1 MTALGEVIRRAK
13 GDRTFADLAAR
24 SDIRAARWGQLAHGR
39 LRAEI
44 PDEMLAEMA
53 AALDVPETDL
63 AVAMYVD
70 LYGDDPTIAR
80 RRIAKA
86 QRLAPAAQQLALLA
100 DARHLDT
107 PPGEMPTDA
116 VLHQVSARVG
126 LPANR
131 IRVLIREGLDV
142 ETADREQHPEDWPQT
157 DGPRP

>member
-53 AALDVPETDL
+53 AALDVSETDL

-70 LYGDDPTIAR
+70 LYGDDPASAR

-86 QRLAPAAQQLALLA
+86 QRLAPVAGQLALLA
-100 DARHLDT
+100 DARHLGA

-116 VLHQVSARVG
+116 VLRQVSSRVG
-126 LPANR
+126 LPVTR
-131 IRVLIREGLDV
+131 ISALIREGLEA
-142 ETADREQHPEDWPQT
+142 ETADRAQHPEDWPQ
-157 DGPRP
+157 P